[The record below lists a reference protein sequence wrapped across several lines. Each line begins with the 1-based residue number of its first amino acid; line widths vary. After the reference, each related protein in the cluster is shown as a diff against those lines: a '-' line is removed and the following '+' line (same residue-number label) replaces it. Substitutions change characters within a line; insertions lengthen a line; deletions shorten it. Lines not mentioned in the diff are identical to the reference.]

1 MKAKF
6 EFLLKNKGLNATS
19 LARMLEIQP
28 SGLSHILSGRNKP
41 SFDLVVKILKIFP
54 DVNPDWLL
62 LDSGQIFRDD
72 AIATP
77 SASTL
82 RAEQTQQS
90 SVLPFDEV
98 ANRELSEVKNEEKNE
113 LPPIFTAPRNPNKRV
128 ERVIILYSDRSFE
141 SYSEL

>member
-113 LPPIFTAPRNPNKRV
+113 LPPIFTTPRNPNKRV

>member
-72 AIATP
+72 ATATP

-113 LPPIFTAPRNPNKRV
+113 LPSIFTTPRNPNKRV

>member
-62 LDSGQIFRDD
+62 LDSGQIFRGD
-72 AIATP
+72 ATATP
-77 SASTL
+77 SAST
-82 RAEQTQQS
+82 
-90 SVLPFDEV
+90 
-98 ANRELSEVKNEEKNE
+98 
-113 LPPIFTAPRNPNKRV
+113 
-128 ERVIILYSDRSFE
+128 
-141 SYSEL
+141 

>member
-41 SFDLVVKILKIFP
+41 SFDLVVKILRIFP
-54 DVNPDWLL
+54 DINPDWLL
-62 LDSGQIFRDD
+62 LDSDQIFRSDD
-72 AIATP
+72 VVVPQLP
-77 SASTL
+77 SS
-82 RAEQTQQS
+82 RAERAEQS

-98 ANRELSEVKNEEKNE
+98 ANREVLEGVNGEKNE
-113 LPPIFTAPRNPNKRV
+113 LPPIFTTPRNPNKKV

>member
-41 SFDLVVKILKIFP
+41 SFDLVVKILRIFP
-54 DVNPDWLL
+54 DINPDWLL
-62 LDSGQIFRDD
+62 LDSDQIFRSDD
-72 AIATP
+72 VATP
-77 SASTL
+77 QVPSS
-82 RAEQTQQS
+82 RAERAEQS

-98 ANRELSEVKNEEKNE
+98 ANREVLEGVNGEKNE
-113 LPPIFTAPRNPNKRV
+113 LPPIFTTPRNPNKKV

>member
-41 SFDLVVKILKIFP
+41 SFDLVVKILRIFP
-54 DVNPDWLL
+54 DINPDWLL
-62 LDSGQIFRDD
+62 LDSDQIFRSDD
-72 AIATP
+72 VVAPQLP
-77 SASTL
+77 SS
-82 RAEQTQQS
+82 RAERAEQS

-98 ANRELSEVKNEEKNE
+98 ANREVLEGVNGEKNE
-113 LPPIFTAPRNPNKRV
+113 LPPIFTTPRNPNKKV

>member
-41 SFDLVVKILKIFP
+41 SFDLVVKILRIFP
-54 DVNPDWLL
+54 DINPDWLL
-62 LDSGQIFRDD
+62 LDSDQIFRSDD
-72 AIATP
+72 VTAPQLP
-77 SASTL
+77 SS
-82 RAEQTQQS
+82 RAERAEQS

-98 ANRELSEVKNEEKNE
+98 ANREVLEGVNGEKNE
-113 LPPIFTAPRNPNKRV
+113 LPPIFTTPRNPNKKV